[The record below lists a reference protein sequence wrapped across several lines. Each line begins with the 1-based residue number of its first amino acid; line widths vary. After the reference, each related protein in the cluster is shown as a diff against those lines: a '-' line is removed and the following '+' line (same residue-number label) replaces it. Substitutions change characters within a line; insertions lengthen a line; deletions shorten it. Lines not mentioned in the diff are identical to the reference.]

1 VSQES
6 ASQAAG
12 RRVAANTFFRAAG
25 ELSGKLGT
33 FVLFAVL
40 ARVLGEESVGTYVVA
55 FAYVQVVTVL
65 IDLGFDR
72 VVIRDI
78 ALDNR
83 AMPSLFSNVVALKL
97 ALFVPVTALSWGLVN
112 LIGYEDTTRSAIYV
126 LSLGL
131 LFDSLNR
138 TTTQVLNA
146 FERGGL
152 ISIAIIIQRV
162 GGAVLG
168 LASLAAGLG
177 VVAVCVGYTIG
188 SAVGL
193 AVALSLMVRHVG
205 RPARRAERASFD
217 PLLRQAVPFAL
228 YDSFG
233 FLLTKVD
240 TLVLS
245 LLATQ
250 AAVGFYGGAS
260 RLYEASWF
268 ATFSLNAAF
277 QAMFTYLTPSSDPS
291 IGAVFERSIKLTLV
305 LLTPI
310 TVAYMLIPGPMCALL
325 FGEDFRESGEALRLL
340 APAVVLMGVAS
351 QASTLVAL
359 RRGPRRLIAVTGGV
373 LVLNVALTFALV
385 PPLDAPGAGLAM
397 SLAVG
402 VFAVVSVVMAS
413 GEVGGVNVVR
423 MLTSPALGGAAM
435 ALVMAVI
442 GVPALALAAGLIT
455 FALVFAGTERVVAPD
470 DLRYV
475 AEFLRHRNAAVS
487 PPQPEFA
494 DPRGA

>member
-1 VSQES
+1 VTEES
-6 ASQAAG
+6 ATQAAG

-25 ELSGKLGT
+25 ELSGKLGS

-40 ARVLGEESVGTYVVA
+40 ARMLGEESVGDYVVA
-55 FAYVQVVTVL
+55 FAYVQVITVL

-83 AMPSLFSNVVALKL
+83 VMGSLFTNVVALKL
-97 ALFVPVTALSWGLVN
+97 ALFVPVTAVSWLLANV
-112 LIGYEDTTRSAIYV
+112 IYEGTTLTAIYV
-126 LSLGL
+126 LSLAL

-138 TTTQVLNA
+138 TATQVLNA

-152 ISIAIIIQRV
+152 ISIAIVIQRV
-162 GGAVLG
+162 GGAGLG
-168 LASLAAGLG
+168 IISLLVGLG
-177 VVAVCVGYTIG
+177 VVAVCVGYLVG
-188 SAVGL
+188 SAAGL
-193 AVALSLMVRHVG
+193 AVGISLMVRHLG
-205 RPARRAERASFD
+205 RPARRAEHRSFGG
-217 PLLRQAVPFAL
+217 LLRQAVPFAL

-233 FLLTKVD
+233 FLMTKVD
-240 TLVLS
+240 ALVLS

-277 QAMFTYLTPSSDPS
+277 QAMFTYLTPTSEPTIS
-291 IGAVFERSIKLTLV
+291 AVFERSIKLTLV

-310 TVAYMLIPGPMCALL
+310 TVLYLMIPGDLTAFL
-325 FGEDFRESGEALRLL
+325 FGEDFRESGDSLRLL

-359 RRGPRRLIAVTGGV
+359 RQGPRRLIVVSGGV
-373 LVLNVALTFALV
+373 LVVNIALTFALV
-385 PPLDAPGAGLAM
+385 PSMEAPGAGLAM

-402 VFAVVSVVMAS
+402 VFALVSTIMAAR
-413 GEVGGVNVVR
+413 EVGGVNVAR
-423 MLTSPALGGAAM
+423 MLAAPALGG
-435 ALVMAVI
+435 LVMAGVMALI
-442 GVPALALAAGLIT
+442 GQPALALAAGV
-455 FALVFAGTERVVAPD
+455 LVFFVAFAATERLVAPD
-470 DLRYV
+470 DLRFV
-475 AEFLRHRNAAVS
+475 AAFLRRRGAAVS
-487 PPQPEFA
+487 PQPA
-494 DPRGA
+494 AR